1 MQYTPKAKFFSWC
14 QVFRG
19 LSLNTL
25 FLCRLKI
32 KLSGFWCQNPMLAK
46 QIDKPW
52 GTFLTESA
60 PNGLFLRNNPHLP
73 FV

>member
-32 KLSGFWCQNPMLAK
+32 KLSGF
-46 QIDKPW
+46 
-52 GTFLTESA
+52 
-60 PNGLFLRNNPHLP
+60 
-73 FV
+73 